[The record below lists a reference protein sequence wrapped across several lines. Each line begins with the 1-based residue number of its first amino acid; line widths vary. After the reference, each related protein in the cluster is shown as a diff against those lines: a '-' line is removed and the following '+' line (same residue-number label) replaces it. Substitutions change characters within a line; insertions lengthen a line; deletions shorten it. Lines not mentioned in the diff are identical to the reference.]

1 MSNIDQATADD
12 DVTYE
17 EFHARLEAMV
27 RAGIIENTGR
37 VGKKYRGLSNEERR
51 ITSFGLR
58 LQGDKEL
65 LDRLVAAAS
74 DPDPDVLQRFL
85 VSHKAQLDRFRD

>member
-27 RAGIIENTGR
+27 RAGLIENTGR

-51 ITSFGLR
+51 LTSFGRR
-58 LQGDKEL
+58 LQDREL
-65 LDRLVAAAS
+65 LDQLVAAAM
-74 DPDPDVLQRFL
+74 DPDPDVLQKFF
-85 VSHKAQLDRFRD
+85 VSHKAQLDHYRN